1 MRKISDNTNRIIHG
15 ILGMVLNFFYFFV
28 SYVYV
33 KNEFPRHIVWDIVLG
48 IIFAVW
54 VLYCFTFGIKWEMK
68 HLEEKAKKIEQQE
81 DESSKVLSMSIEDLE
96 LSVRS
101 FNCLKRAGINTV
113 EQLCNKTPDD
123 MMKVRNLGKK
133 SLDEVLLKLKELN
146 LQLSPNED

>member
-1 MRKISDNTNRIIHG
+1 
-15 ILGMVLNFFYFFV
+15 MVV
-28 SYVYV
+28 
-33 KNEFPRHIVWDIVLG
+33 
-48 IIFAVW
+48 A
-54 VLYCFTFGIKWEMK
+54 
-68 HLEEKAKKIEQQE
+68 QE

-133 SLDEVLLKLKELN
+133 SLGEVLLKLKELN
-146 LQLSPNED
+146 LSLSPNED

>member
-1 MRKISDNTNRIIHG
+1 MTEISENTNRIIHG

-81 DESSKVLSMSIEDLE
+81 DELLSGLE
-96 LSVRS
+96 EQMGYLNTTLNKQKKEKEEHKNNLS
-101 FNCLKRAGINTV
+101 
-113 EQLCNKTPDD
+113 
-123 MMKVRNLGKK
+123 
-133 SLDEVLLKLKELN
+133 
-146 LQLSPNED
+146 

>member
-1 MRKISDNTNRIIHG
+1 MRKILDNTNRIIHG

-33 KNEFPRHIVWDIVLG
+33 KNEFPQHIVWDIVLG

-81 DESSKVLSMSIEDLE
+81 DELLSGLE
-96 LSVRS
+96 
-101 FNCLKRAGINTV
+101 
-113 EQLCNKTPDD
+113 EQMGYLHTA
-123 MMKVRNLGKK
+123 
-133 SLDEVLLKLKELN
+133 LKEQKKEKEENKNN
-146 LQLSPNED
+146 LSQDKKPKIKSKR

>member
-1 MRKISDNTNRIIHG
+1 MRKISDNTNKIIHG

-81 DESSKVLSMSIEDLE
+81 DELLSG
-96 LSVRS
+96 
-101 FNCLKRAGINTV
+101 KR
-113 EQLCNKTPDD
+113 
-123 MMKVRNLGKK
+123 KK
-133 SLDEVLLKLKELN
+133 KKKIRIICHRIKN
-146 LQLSPNED
+146 QK